1 MAILKIK
8 NGNHSSGKARADIRT
23 VQDSQ
28 ADTAN
33 HFFDDGKAVEGG
45 LVVPIG
51 LYNSVK
57 FQSIAILDYLS
68 ADAEYDAEAL
78 YGAQHWDQL
87 QPYEQRLV
95 DACLKTLIA
104 DGDVPLEVADPS
116 CAYPVRYRLDLNH
129 ETLVSRFTE
138 GHAD

>member
-1 MAILKIK
+1 MAILTIK
-8 NGNHSSGKARADIRT
+8 NGNGAGKARADIRT
-23 VQDSQ
+23 VKDSQ
-28 ADTAN
+28 ADTSN
-33 HFFDDGKAVEGG
+33 HRFDDGKAVEGG
-45 LVVPIG
+45 FVVPIG

-68 ADAEYDAEAL
+68 ADAVYDAEAL

-87 QPYEQRLV
+87 EPYEQRLV

-116 CAYPVRYRLDLNH
+116 CVYPVLYRLDLNH
-129 ETLVSRFTE
+129 EALVSRFTE
-138 GHAD
+138 EYAD